1 MILKSLSL
9 NKLQNQTRRISS
21 TLNSNNDTLIQI
33 NLNNNKSEMVK
44 SNTITESIH
53 KPAIRSKLV
62 LPAILISDTTSTLTS
77 NPANKSMK
85 QSRTCPEID
94 KNNNSILGVEYE
106 GDKTG
111 DEPMLENV
119 HELMLPATAA
129 SISKL
134 RSNSFKNRVK
144 QTRRPSSLF
153 PLRPPTT
160 PSPLEAMIACSSNGK
175 PPTPTTIMLN
185 IGGKSMRSSIKS
197 IKSIKSVRINPD
209 SSKEVDQH
217 KSSNVEDS
225 TSPTKVNDV
234 DDADE
239 LRSFRTLQSNKS
251 SILRRSY
258 SHKSNNSSKSHGSSR
273 SRTNKHSRSSKYASK
288 NGMDDQYEDEDEEMI
303 VSQIKN
309 VILIG

>member
-1 MILKSLSL
+1 
-9 NKLQNQTRRISS
+9 
-21 TLNSNNDTLIQI
+21 
-33 NLNNNKSEMVK
+33 MVK

-53 KPAIRSKLV
+53 KPAIRSKLI

-77 NPANKSMK
+77 NPSNKSMK

-106 GDKTG
+106 GVKTS

-160 PSPLEAMIACSSNGK
+160 PSPLEAMIASSSSNNTSK

-209 SSKEVDQH
+209 SSKEADQH

-225 TSPTKVNDV
+225 TSPTKVNDA

-239 LRSFRTLQSNKS
+239 LRSFRTLHSNKS

-258 SHKSNNSSKSHGSSR
+258 SSHKSNNSSKSHGSSR
-273 SRTNKHSRSSKYASK
+273 SRTNKYSRSSKYASK

-303 VSQIKN
+303 VSQI
-309 VILIG
+309 